1 MSTGWLAAIVFSAL
15 ALQAVLIAA
24 WTLFR
29 RWRERTTHVDGSGER
44 PAWPGWRRFR
54 VARTVTEDAA
64 ETIRSFCLE
73 PLDGRALPPF
83 RAGQYV
89 TVRLDG
95 AQHPAAAAPMTRC
108 YSLSD
113 APSADHYRI
122 SVKRVTAGSGRP
134 EGKVSN
140 ALHDRIGEGSEILLR
155 APSGQFVLDL
165 DDARPPV
172 LIAAGVGISPIWSML
187 QVLLGKDPNR
197 EVWLIYGVRN
207 GREQPFR
214 STLAALR
221 EAHPGLHAVVCY
233 SRPDS
238 QDRRD
243 VDFQA
248 TGHVDLGL
256 LARVLPDK
264 NLPYYICGPGAL
276 MESLV
281 PSLRAWGV
289 SPSLIHY
296 ESFGPSSLDARNEVI
311 ANATGDASSCLV
323 TFSRSARTVVWSA
336 NDQSLLDLA
345 ERSGIEVAAGCRAGK
360 CGSCET
366 SVISG
371 TVAYRQP
378 PGSEIAAGSCLLC
391 IARPSSDL
399 VLGA

>member
-15 ALQAVLIAA
+15 ALEAVLIAVWA
-24 WTLFR
+24 LFR
-29 RWRERTTHVDGSGER
+29 RWRDRMTQLAGSGER
-44 PAWPGWRRFR
+44 QAWAGWRRFR
-54 VARTVTEDAA
+54 VARTVMEDAA
-64 ETIRSFCLE
+64 ETIRSFYLE
-73 PLDGRALPPF
+73 PVDGRPLPPF

-89 TVRLDG
+89 TVRFDG
-95 AQHPAAAAPMTRC
+95 PASPAQSLTRC

-113 APSADHYRI
+113 APSSDHYRI
-122 SVKRVTAGSGRP
+122 SVKRVAPVSGQAAG
-134 EGKVSN
+134 KMSN
-140 ALHDRIGEGSEILLR
+140 VLHDRIVAGCEILLR
-155 APSGQFVLDL
+155 APSGQFVLDP
-165 DDARPPV
+165 DDVRPPV
-172 LIAAGVGISPIWSML
+172 LIAAGVGIAPIWSML
-187 QVLLGKDPNR
+187 QVLLDKDPDR
-197 EVWLIYGVRN
+197 EAWLIFGVRN

-214 STLAALR
+214 AALASLC

-233 SRPDS
+233 SRPEA

-248 TGHVDLGL
+248 TGHVDVSL
-256 LARVLPDK
+256 LARVLPEK
-264 NLPYYICGPGAL
+264 SLPYYICGPGAL

-289 SPSLIHY
+289 STSLIHY
-296 ESFGPSSLDARNEVI
+296 ESFGPSSLDARTDVT
-311 ANATGDASSCLV
+311 ATAAGDASSCLV
-323 TFSRSARTVVWSA
+323 TFSRSARTVAWSA

-345 ERSGIEVAAGCRAGK
+345 ERSGIDVAAGCRAGK

-366 SVISG
+366 PVLSG
-371 TVAYRQP
+371 SVAYRQA